1 MSTPLELSLPSG
13 LVCFSRS
20 GLVFNRRPTFEE
32 WFQLGRYL
40 SAARRHS
47 IRWMADWRLS
57 GRREF
62 GDERVAEAE
71 SQLELDFKDL
81 KAAAALEALECRVPS
96 LTDEHH
102 FVVSKAKLASDEDR
116 QQWLERAER
125 EDLSPSELRESIKA
139 GEVVRAA
146 PKDGSFLNADATVAG
161 VVTIEGTTQKF
172 LLWEREVRAK
182 GFPEKWDTTRLAK
195 VLNLLNPV
203 GNMIADLVEELEKR
217 VEATAG
223 GAK

>member
-1 MSTPLELSLPSG
+1 MSANIELSLPSG

-20 GLVFNRRPTFEE
+20 GLVFNRTPTFEE

-81 KAAAALEALECRVPS
+81 RAAAALEALECRVPA

-102 FVVSKAKLASDEDR
+102 FVVSKAKLASEDDR
-116 QQWLERAER
+116 QQWLDRAER
-125 EDLSPSELRESIKA
+125 EELSPAELRLSIKA
-139 GEVVRAA
+139 GEVVRMT
-146 PKDGSFLNADATVAG
+146 PRGGSNLNPEAG

-172 LLWEREVRAK
+172 LMWEREVRAK
-182 GFPEKWDTTRLAK
+182 GFPLKWDTTRLVK
-195 VLNLLNPV
+195 VLSLLNPV
-203 GNMIADLVEELEKR
+203 GNVIAEVIEEIERRDGKN
-217 VEATAG
+217 EG